1 MRQAMNEAELRVLAG
16 FFPATKDITIK
27 ELEPRSN
34 YSYERVYSTLK
45 KLREYGAVVRKKV
58 GRILTFSLVP
68 ESDLALLGFFCHSIK
83 RRSEFAK
90 SNRNMWKLLKE
101 FSANDGIRCMVLF
114 GSYAKGDAS
123 DKSDVDV
130 LCVADADIEIETV
143 ARSLT
148 HKYGIRLNPVKV
160 KSIKDIEMDNRA
172 FYEDAVEYGY
182 VIKGL
187 EYFYEQ
193 VYR

>member
-1 MRQAMNEAELRVLAG
+1 MNETELRVLAG
-16 FFPATKDITIK
+16 FFPATKNVTIK
-27 ELEPRSN
+27 ELEQSSN

-45 KLREYGAVVRKKV
+45 NLKRYVAVRSEKV
-58 GRILTFSLVP
+58 GKTLTFSLVT
-68 ESDLALLGFFCHSIK
+68 ESDLVLLGFFYHSIK

-90 SNRNMWKLLKE
+90 SNRTVWKLLKE
-101 FSANDGIRCMVLF
+101 FSADGGIRCVVLF
-114 GSYAKGDAS
+114 GSYAKDNAS
-123 DKSDVDV
+123 DTSDVDA
-130 LCVADADIEIETV
+130 LCVADADTEIEAI
-143 ARSLT
+143 ARSLS
-148 HKYGIRLNPVKV
+148 HKYGIRINPVKV

-172 FYEDAVEYGY
+172 FYEDMVECGY

>member
-1 MRQAMNEAELRVLAG
+1 MNETELRVLAG
-16 FFPATKDITIK
+16 FFPATNDITIK
-27 ELEPRSN
+27 ELEQRSD
-34 YSYERVYSTLK
+34 YSYERVYSSLK
-45 KLREYGAVVRKKV
+45 NLKRYVAVRSKKV
-58 GRILTFSLVP
+58 GKTLTFSLVT

-90 SNRNMWKLLKE
+90 SNRTVWKLLKE
-101 FSANDGIRCMVLF
+101 FSANGGIRCVVLF

-123 DKSDVDV
+123 DTSDVDV
-130 LCVADADIEIETV
+130 LCVADADTEIDAI
-143 ARSLT
+143 ARSLS
-148 HKYGIRLNPVKV
+148 HKYGIRINPVKV
-160 KSIKDIEMDNRA
+160 RSIKDIGTDNRA
-172 FYEDAVEYGY
+172 FYEDMVEYGY